1 MLKTMR
7 KNVKSL
13 SWVLWLVILTFVG
26 FIFVQWGSG
35 RFESE
40 GLANDVAA
48 VGSYKISGEEFQKN
62 LTQSLEMYSKQFK
75 NNLNRQT
82 INQLGIAEQVLQGM
96 ISGPDD
102 PGEAEKLNLEVSDAN
117 CRTPSARIPPFSA
130 TGRFIGSEEYER
142 LLAYNQMT
150 VMDFEDGLKKGPARR
165 QAEGIGD
172 RRPDSRPGYAARATT
187 ARRTTRPNW
196 STSPSKAMRSRKSP
210 RSAKRRSA
218 GFLPKEPGTCSKARK
233 KGPGRSWP

>member
-40 GLANDVAA
+40 GLASDVAA
-48 VGSYKISGEEFQKN
+48 VGGYKISGEEFQKN
-62 LTQSLEMYSKQFK
+62 LTQNLEMYSKQFK

-96 ISGPDD
+96 VSGRIIQ
-102 PGEAEKLNLEVSDAN
+102 GEAEKLNLDVSEAELRDAIRSYPAFQRDGN
-117 CRTPSARIPPFSA
+117 
-130 TGRFIGSEEYER
+130 FIGSEEYER
-142 LLAYNQMT
+142 MLAYNRMT
-150 VMDFEDGLKKGPARR
+150 VKDFEDGLKKDLLGDKLKELVTAGQILDPDALRSDYR
-165 QAEGIGD
+165 KENDKAELDQGG
-172 RRPDSRPGYAARATT
+172 SRGQ
-187 ARRTTRPNW
+187 
-196 STSPSKAMRSRKSP
+196 RSGNP
-210 RSAKRRSA
+210 
-218 GFLPKEPGTCSKARK
+218 
-233 KGPGRSWP
+233 